1 MKVLV
6 IHNAGQSNLPSG
18 EMTVVNAEAGELVK
32 KGITVE
38 CHIEYNDQIIN
49 SSAAKTIAAG
59 LNIFWSYDSYRTT
72 QRLIERHQPDVVHY
86 HSVLPLLTASTF
98 YACRSKGVPVVQT
111 LHNYRWFCVEGGLYR
126 DNAYCQDCLDRGSHR
141 GVMERCSRNSLGI
154 SSLLTLNNEIYVRR
168 KKLFELVDTFIA
180 VSHFLRDKHIEAGF
194 PAEQLVVKYNGIDA
208 ASLSEEIVPGDK
220 RRGIT
225 FVGRLT
231 PAKGTDMLVEIMRRI
246 RDVPINIVGS
256 GPELAKL
263 SSLCEASRFGHVNFL
278 GRKTSAEVLD
288 LMATSAC
295 VVVPSVF
302 AETFGLVAAE
312 AMACGTPV
320 VASNVG
326 ALEEIVGSSGGGLT
340 VSPEL
345 GVEGFVNAINS
356 IITSP
361 DKIHELGTRGR
372 NFVAHN
378 LTLESSVEK
387 LISIYQQVIAKRH
400 YAVC

>member
-18 EMTVVNAEAGELVK
+18 ELTVVNAEVGELVK
-32 KGITVE
+32 RGIEVN
-38 CHIEYNDQIIN
+38 CHFEYNDKIIN
-49 SSAAKTIAAG
+49 SSAVKAAAG

-72 QRLIERHQPDVVHY
+72 QLLIEKHQPDVVHY

-126 DNAYCQDCLDRGSHR
+126 DKAYCQDCLDRGSHR
-141 GVMERCSRNSLGI
+141 GVIERCSRNSLGI

-180 VSHFLRDKHIEAGF
+180 VSHFLRDKHLQAGF
-194 PAEQLVVKYNGIDA
+194 PAEQVVVKYNGIDA
-208 ASLSEEIVPGDK
+208 SSLSKKVVPGDQ

-231 PAKGTDMLVEIMRRI
+231 PAKGTAMLVEIMSRM

-256 GPELAKL
+256 GPELAEL
-263 SSLCEASRFGHVNFL
+263 NSICEANRFGHVNLL
-278 GRKTSAEVLD
+278 GRKNPAEALD

-320 VASNVG
+320 VASNAG

-340 VSPEL
+340 VSPEQ
-345 GVEGFVNAINS
+345 GAEGFVKAIDG
-356 IITSP
+356 IITSA
-361 DKIHELGTRGR
+361 DKIQEMGARGR
-372 NFVAHN
+372 NFVERN

-387 LISIYQQVIAKRH
+387 LIGIYEEVIAKRH